1 MHDFP
6 TSENIFQLAVYR
18 RVWHIIY
25 KRETFLRALDDGGI
39 VNDNRPGRFY
49 PSGPVWLCVDF
60 GSVVVVYIFSY
71 IFILL
76 GKNEEHGVLLTV
88 RKGGTFFR
96 LVLVSTWTYL
106 SLVLISYW
114 P

>member
-1 MHDFP
+1 M
-6 TSENIFQLAVYR
+6 
-18 RVWHIIY
+18 
-25 KRETFLRALDDGGI
+25 
-39 VNDNRPGRFY
+39 
-49 PSGPVWLCVDF
+49 
-60 GSVVVVYIFSY
+60 VVVYIFSY

-96 LVLVSTWTYL
+96 LVLVLTWTYL

>member
-39 VNDNRPGRFY
+39 VNDNRLGRFY

-60 GSVVVVYIFSY
+60 GSVVVVYIFTY

-76 GKNEEHGVLLTV
+76 DKNEEQGVLLTV
-88 RKGGTFFR
+88 MKGGASFR
-96 LVLVSTWTYL
+96 LVLVLTWTYL
-106 SLVLISYW
+106 SLVLISSW